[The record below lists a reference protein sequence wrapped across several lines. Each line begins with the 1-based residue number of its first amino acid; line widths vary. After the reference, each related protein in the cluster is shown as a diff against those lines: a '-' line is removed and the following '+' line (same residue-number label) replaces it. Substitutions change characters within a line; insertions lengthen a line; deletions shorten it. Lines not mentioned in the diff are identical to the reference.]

1 MTIVDYHKT
10 RSVLDMKFIEAVFL
24 QDERELLNKAERSH
38 PGAIIRM
45 PGWEYPTSGYKG
57 SVPASSGWNGE
68 VIQL

>member
-1 MTIVDYHKT
+1 MGTIADYHKT

-24 QDERELLNKAERSH
+24 QDDRELLESVRKQH
-38 PGAIIRM
+38 PNAIIRM

-57 SVPASSGWNGE
+57 SVPSNWNEE